1 MHINKLPLVS
11 VVISSYN
18 HENYVQETIKSII
31 SQIYENIE
39 LIIIDDGSTDS
50 TYEKIL
56 EMESLC
62 KKRFVNVFFQKQEN
76 QGVGSTCNK
85 LINLSSG
92 DYIYHIASDD
102 LAKPDA
108 INDEVLFLKENNEY
122 ALVVGN
128 NEIIDNNGNVAYW
141 DELRNITYNEDIACY
156 KTFAD
161 FLRIK
166 QLKNNFG
173 TYLYLYNGNHI
184 PNGYLVRKS
193 IYAKTG
199 LYNKNAPL
207 EDWFMNLQIA
217 KYAKI
222 KYLDKI
228 LFSYRWHQNNTIK
241 QTKKIQSMYD
251 LTFKYENNL
260 LGRTDF
266 NNVNKD
272 VVNCFLYGKL
282 KKRFVIISNIFEIR
296 KYKKYGMKMSVLH
309 FLNFDFIFNKKFIH
323 Y

>member
-1 MHINKLPLVS
+1 MLINKLPLVS
-11 VVISSYN
+11 VVVPSYN

-62 KKRFVNVFFQKQEN
+62 KERFVNVIFKKQEN
-76 QGVGSTCNK
+76 QGIGSTCNK

-92 DYIYHIASDD
+92 DYIYYIASDD
-102 LAKPDA
+102 LAKADA
-108 INDEVLFLKENNEY
+108 IKDEVLFLQKNSDY
-122 ALVVGN
+122 ALVVGD
-128 NEIIDNNGNVAYW
+128 NEIIDDNGKVSYW
-141 DELRNITYNEDIACY
+141 DEFRNITYNQDKAYY

-161 FLRIK
+161 FLKIK

-173 TYLYLYNGNHI
+173 TYLYLYRGNHI

-193 IYAKTG
+193 IYDKTG

-222 KYLDKI
+222 KYLDKV

-241 QTKKIQSMYD
+241 HSEKIQKLYD
-251 LTFKYENNL
+251 LTFQYENIL
-260 LGRTDF
+260 LAKTDF
-266 NNVNKD
+266 RCVNKE
-272 VVNCFLYGKL
+272 VLNCFLYGKL
-282 KKRFVIISNIFEIR
+282 TKRLILLYKIIELR
-296 KYKKYGMKMSVLH
+296 RYKKNRVKIWVLH
-309 FLNFDFIFNKKFIH
+309 LLGLDFIIYKKIL
-323 Y
+323 